1 LEIPEPLRIYHL
13 VPVGYAK
20 SQIAAPPRRTL
31 AEITHYEKYDLNKFR
46 DDQGM
51 TKFIMTRTLQGAYDR
66 RGLGDASK
74 G

>member
-1 LEIPEPLRIYHL
+1 LEIPEPLPIYHL

-31 AEITHYEKYDLNKFR
+31 TEITHYEKYDLNKFR

-51 TKFIMTRTLQGAYDR
+51 TKFIMTRTLQGAYGR